1 MERRADCPSAAVVIC
16 FPLSSFSLPLTRAQE
31 ELFLLFGY
39 FSNAAVNLRVLVVMQ
54 IYVFISL
61 GHIHRYGITGS
72 YVHSMFRFFRNYQTF
87 SKQLRTTFE
96 CLYLDLG

>member
-61 GHIHRYGITGS
+61 GHIYTGMELLGHMFILCLDFLEITKLFQS
-72 YVHSMFRFFRNYQTF
+72 S
-87 SKQLRTTFE
+87 
-96 CLYLDLG
+96 